1 LQKKML
7 APDWST
13 DSLMFETV
21 ESNKAYQKATEGF
34 ICNRIDYNHVLEHL
48 DKEYCMT
55 VWE

>member
-1 LQKKML
+1 ML

-48 DKEYCMT
+48 DKE
-55 VWE
+55 